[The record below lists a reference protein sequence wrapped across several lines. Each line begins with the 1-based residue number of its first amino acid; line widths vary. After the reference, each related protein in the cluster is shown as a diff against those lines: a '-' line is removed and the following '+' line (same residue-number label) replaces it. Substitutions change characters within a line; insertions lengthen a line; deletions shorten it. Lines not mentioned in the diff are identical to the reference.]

1 MKTNLRELYCA
12 YRSAE
17 AFWAAADDV
26 MTDSCSQKMFL
37 RIANVQNHIVQ
48 LHEDID
54 RIKEL
59 ADNGNPYMQYAFAR
73 LHDTLALEAGSSE
86 ICEKYY
92 GLALKAGIA
101 DARMQL
107 AFMYRDGDLGEVD
120 CRKFRSYLGQALE
133 EGSERAAQF
142 RLHEM
147 IFGSDY
153 VTANPGRA
161 LELIEEYLGSE
172 TEDPDPYYY
181 RLMAQAEESL
191 GMKEDAAR
199 DYETAAKKGDSE
211 SFFLLAVL
219 TCCDEDG
226 IVVDTER
233 F

>member
-92 GLALKAGIA
+92 GLALNAGLPMPACSWHSCTVTETLERWTAGNSAAIWG
-101 DARMQL
+101 RHL
-107 AFMYRDGDLGEVD
+107 
-120 CRKFRSYLGQALE
+120 RK
-133 EGSERAAQF
+133 
-142 RLHEM
+142 
-147 IFGSDY
+147 
-153 VTANPGRA
+153 
-161 LELIEEYLGSE
+161 
-172 TEDPDPYYY
+172 
-181 RLMAQAEESL
+181 
-191 GMKEDAAR
+191 
-199 DYETAAKKGDSE
+199 AAKGPRNSDCMK
-211 SFFLLAVL
+211 
-219 TCCDEDG
+219 
-226 IVVDTER
+226 
-233 F
+233 